1 LAERRSDVTPGD
13 DGDTEAGMAVFADMV
28 LTQVPLDQRRHYLA
42 CMEELK
48 REFEREDSPVARI
61 MVLEDRERLGHFLE
75 IIEYASRE
83 AQEAAGESFRQRLT
97 EADGKIEA
105 LLGGRKRERRAM
117 LDRL

>member
-1 LAERRSDVTPGD
+1 
-13 DGDTEAGMAVFADMV
+13 MAVFADTV
-28 LTQVPLDQRRHYLA
+28 LTRVPLDQRRHYLA

-48 REFEREDSPVARI
+48 RELEREDLLIARV
-61 MVLEDRERLGHFLE
+61 MVLEDRERLGNFLE

-83 AQEAAGESFRQRLT
+83 AQEAASESIRRRLA